1 MPPAPL
7 GKGQLELQGPR
18 SRVCGRPAV
27 ACPVSAFLPCG
38 SPWGQRYS
46 DRSLSASSHQLH
58 SPGFP
63 ETSPHLRRPQWLS
76 LPPWCC
82 PPPLPLPDCPS
93 LGPLP
98 PVPFWG
104 HLGPCL
110 ELGPALPSRIPSL
123 VLTLPC
129 SPPAPTTRG
138 PFVALLC
145 PGSGPL
151 LRLLLLPHL
160 LSLVL
165 LSLQCHCHLFQ
176 EAFLALPESIAHQSP
191 FNSLSGS
198 PLNRQLPQS
207 RAPSAR
213 CEQSLVC
220 PVVE

>member
-1 MPPAPL
+1 MVAVATSCSTPRGPVRCPSNSQSSGTPAGGEPPMPPAPL

-82 PPPLPLPDCPS
+82 PPPQPLPGCPS

-129 SPPAPTTRG
+129 SPPPPPRE
-138 PFVALLC
+138 ALLSRC
-145 PGSGPL
+145 SAP
-151 LRLLLLPHL
+151 
-160 LSLVL
+160 
-165 LSLQCHCHLFQ
+165 
-176 EAFLALPESIAHQSP
+176 ALG
-191 FNSLSGS
+191 L
-198 PLNRQLPQS
+198 
-207 RAPSAR
+207 
-213 CEQSLVC
+213 C
-220 PVVE
+220 